1 MRIFKSRDELLR
13 FIKNTALVVLGTF
26 VLAFGTSVFIIPFDL
41 VTGGVSSIGIILSAL
56 LHDVPFFGQITVEVY
71 ASVLNWIFFILGLIF
86 LGKQFA
92 LKTLVSAIVYPVAL
106 YLSSLLIQIDFF
118 NLSSQMYE
126 GHRDIALVLASVL
139 GGVAY
144 GAGISLTFFGGGST
158 GGVDIITLSIC
169 KYFKRI
175 KSSTVMFIIDAVV
188 IVSGMFALG
197 NLVLSL
203 LGVISAFICAIVIDR
218 MFIGASRAFTAEIVS
233 DKYEEINRGVIQRM
247 SRTTTMTDAYGGYS
261 GAPKKV
267 ISVTFSMNQY
277 ATFIALI
284 SSIDKNAFVTVHRA
298 HEINGEGWTYE
309 SAEPKL

>member
-41 VTGGVSSIGIILSAL
+41 VTGGVSGIGIILHSL
-56 LHDVPFFGQITVEVY
+56 LRDVPFFGTLSVETY
-71 ASVLNWIFFILGLIF
+71 ASALNWIFFFLGLIF
-86 LGKQFA
+86 LGRQFA
-92 LKTLVSAIVYPVAL
+92 LKTLVSTIVYPVAL
-106 YLSSLLIQIDFF
+106 YLMSLLTRIDFF
-118 NLSSQMYE
+118 NLGSQMYE
-126 GHRDIALVLASVL
+126 GYRDIAIVLASVL
-139 GGVAY
+139 GGAAI
-144 GAGISLTFFGGGST
+144 GAGVSLTFFGGGST
-158 GGVDIITLSIC
+158 GGVDILTLAIV
-169 KYFKRI
+169 KYFKRL
-175 KSSTVMFIIDAVV
+175 KSSAVMFVIDAIV

-233 DKYEEINRGVIQRM
+233 AKYEEINRGVIQRM
-247 SRTTTMTDAYGGYS
+247 NRTTTVSDAFGGYS

-267 ISVTFSMNQY
+267 VSVTFSMNQY